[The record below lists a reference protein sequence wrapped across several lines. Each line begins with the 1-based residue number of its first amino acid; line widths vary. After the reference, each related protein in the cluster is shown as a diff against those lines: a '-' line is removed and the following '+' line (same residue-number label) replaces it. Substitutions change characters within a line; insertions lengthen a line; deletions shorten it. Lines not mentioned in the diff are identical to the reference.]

1 MKNKSVLFLGALSD
15 IAKSTIQKFGE
26 NGYDLQLAARN
37 IDDLKKLSTDL
48 KIRYNT
54 DINVYEF
61 DILKTENHQNFI
73 KNLKEVPSIVICA
86 VGLLGEQ
93 KENEND
99 TELRVKV
106 LRTNYEGPVNIISDF
121 ANIFENRGFGTI
133 VGISSVAGDRGRASN
148 YIYGSAKAGF
158 TAFLSGLR
166 NRLAKKNVHVLTV
179 IPGTVYTKMTLNSK
193 LPKFFTS
200 SPNEV
205 AEDIYNAVIK
215 KKNII
220 YTKKIWRLI
229 MFIIKSIPEG
239 IFKNKSL

>member
-73 KNLKEVPSIVICA
+73 KNLKEIPSIVICA

-200 SPNEV
+200 SPNKV

>member
-1 MKNKSVLFLGALSD
+1 MKNKNVLFLGALSD
-15 IAKSTIQKFGE
+15 IAKSTVHKFGE
-26 NGYDLQLAARN
+26 NGYNLQLAARN
-37 IDDLKKLSTDL
+37 LDDLKKISADL
-48 KIRYNT
+48 KIRYNV

-73 KNLKEVPSIVICA
+73 KDLKEIPSIIICA
-86 VGLLGEQ
+86 VGFMGEQ
-93 KENEND
+93 KKSENN
-99 TELRVKV
+99 TKLRVKV
-106 LRTNYEGPVNIISDF
+106 LRTNYESPVNIISDF
-121 ANIFENRGFGTI
+121 ANIFENRGYGTI
-133 VGISSVAGDRGRASN
+133 VGISSVAGDRGRSSN

-158 TAFLSGLR
+158 TTFLSGLR

-220 YTKKIWRLI
+220 YTMKIWRFI
-229 MFIIKSIPEG
+229 MFIIKFIPEG

>member
-1 MKNKSVLFLGALSD
+1 MKNKNVLFLGALSD
-15 IAKSTIQKFGE
+15 IAKSTVHKFGE
-26 NGYDLQLAARN
+26 NGYNLQLAARN
-37 IDDLKKLSTDL
+37 LDDLKKISADL
-48 KIRYNT
+48 KIRYNV

-73 KNLKEVPSIVICA
+73 KELKEIPSIIICA
-86 VGLLGEQ
+86 VGFMGEQ
-93 KENEND
+93 KKSENN
-99 TELRVKV
+99 TKLRVKV
-106 LRTNYEGPVNIISDF
+106 LRTNYESPVNIISDF
-121 ANIFENRGFGTI
+121 ANIFENRGYGTI
-133 VGISSVAGDRGRASN
+133 VGISSVAGDRGRSSN

-158 TAFLSGLR
+158 TTFLSGLR

-220 YTKKIWRLI
+220 YTMKIWRFI
-229 MFIIKSIPEG
+229 MFIIKFITEG

>member
-1 MKNKSVLFLGALSD
+1 MTNKSVLFLGALSD

-73 KNLKEVPSIVICA
+73 KNLKEIPSIVICA

-179 IPGTVYTKMTLNSK
+179 IPGTVYTKMTLYIK

-200 SPNEV
+200 SPNKV

>member
-73 KNLKEVPSIVICA
+73 KNLKEIPSIVICA

-205 AEDIYNAVIK
+205 AKDIYNAVIK

>member
-1 MKNKSVLFLGALSD
+1 M
-15 IAKSTIQKFGE
+15 
-26 NGYDLQLAARN
+26 
-37 IDDLKKLSTDL
+37 
-48 KIRYNT
+48 
-54 DINVYEF
+54 
-61 DILKTENHQNFI
+61 
-73 KNLKEVPSIVICA
+73 
-86 VGLLGEQ
+86 GEQ
-93 KENEND
+93 KKSENN
-99 TELRVKV
+99 TKLRVKV
-106 LRTNYEGPVNIISDF
+106 LRTNYESPVNIISDF
-121 ANIFENRGFGTI
+121 ANIFENRGYGTI
-133 VGISSVAGDRGRASN
+133 VGISSVAGDRGRSSN

-158 TAFLSGLR
+158 TTFLSGLR

-220 YTKKIWRLI
+220 YTMKIWRFI
-229 MFIIKSIPEG
+229 MFIIKFIPEG

>member
-73 KNLKEVPSIVICA
+73 KNLKEIPSIVICA

-179 IPGTVYTKMTLNSK
+179 IPGTVYTKMTLYLK

-200 SPNEV
+200 SPNKV

-239 IFKNKSL
+239 IFKKKSL